1 MSEFWQS
8 FFSKPNGQ
16 ITATI
21 IIVSV
26 LIVVF
31 IALRPL
37 FKKMDP
43 LKKTPLWA
51 VPFVWL
57 VDLINGF
64 VKTNIGKRWKSYAP
78 WFVSLTFILFFSNI
92 AGIFL
97 LDSPTSYILVTFSL
111 AMLSF
116 FVIQLAGII
125 SMGLKK
131 YIKGFFEPFP
141 VMLPMNIVSE
151 ISLPISLAVR
161 LFGNIISGTAI
172 SILIKEL
179 LGYFAIPVLPFIN
192 AIFDIAF
199 GVIQVT
205 VFVVLSI
212 IFTSMK
218 IDDDEKIY

>member
-1 MSEFWQS
+1 MSDFWKS
-8 FFSKPNGQ
+8 FFSKPNEQ
-16 ITATI
+16 IIATL
-21 IIVSV
+21 IIVTV
-26 LIVVF
+26 LSIVF
-31 IALRPL
+31 IILRPV
-37 FKKMDP
+37 FKKLDP

-64 VKTNIGKRWKSYAP
+64 VKVNIGKRWKSYAP
-78 WFVSLTFILFFSNI
+78 WFVSLSIILFFSNI

-97 LDSPTSYILVTFSL
+97 LESPTSYILVTFSL
-111 AMLSF
+111 AMLTF
-116 FVIQLAGII
+116 CVIQLAGII
-125 SMGLKK
+125 SMGLKR
-131 YIKGFFEPFP
+131 YIKSFFDPFF
-141 VMLPMNIVSE
+141 VMLPINIVSE

-179 LGYFAIPVLPFIN
+179 LGYLAIPVMPFIN

-199 GVIQVT
+199 GVIQVA

-218 IDDDEKIY
+218 IEDEEKIY

>member
-21 IIVSV
+21 IIVSA
-26 LIVVF
+26 LIVIF

-37 FKKMDP
+37 LKKLDP
-43 LKKTPLWA
+43 MKKTPLWA

-64 VKTNIGKRWKSYAP
+64 IRANIGKRWKSYAP
-78 WFVSLTFILFFSNI
+78 WFVSLTILLFFSNI

-97 LDSPTSYILVTFSL
+97 LDSPTSYIIVTFSL

-125 SMGLKK
+125 SLGLKK
-131 YIKGFFEPFP
+131 YIKGFFDPFP

-172 SILIKEL
+172 TILIKEL
-179 LGYFAIPVLPFIN
+179 LGYLAIPVLPFVH

-205 VFVVLSI
+205 VFVILSI

>member
-1 MSEFWQS
+1 MNEFWKS

-21 IIVSV
+21 ILVTALS
-26 LIVVF
+26 LVF
-31 IALRPL
+31 IILRPV
-37 FKKMDP
+37 FKKLDP
-43 LKKTPLWA
+43 TKKTPLWA

-57 VDLINGF
+57 VDLLNGF
-64 VKTNIGKRWKSYAP
+64 VKVNIGKRWKSYAP
-78 WFVSLTFILFFSNI
+78 WFVSLTIILFFSNI
-92 AGIFL
+92 ASIFC

-125 SMGLKK
+125 SLGLKK
-131 YIKGFFEPFP
+131 YIKGFFDPFF
-141 VMLPMNIVSE
+141 VMLPINIVSE

-205 VFVVLSI
+205 VFVILSI

>member
-1 MSEFWQS
+1 MSDFWKS
-8 FFSKPNGQ
+8 FFSKPNEQ
-16 ITATI
+16 IIATL
-21 IIVSV
+21 IIVTV
-26 LIVVF
+26 LSIVF
-31 IALRPL
+31 IILRPV
-37 FKKMDP
+37 FKKLDP

-64 VKTNIGKRWKSYAP
+64 VKVNIGKRWKSYAP
-78 WFVSLTFILFFSNI
+78 WFVSLSIILFFSNI

-97 LDSPTSYILVTFSL
+97 LESPTSYILVTFSL
-111 AMLSF
+111 AMLTF
-116 FVIQLAGII
+116 CVIQLAGII
-125 SMGLKK
+125 SMGLKR
-131 YIKGFFEPFP
+131 YIKSFFDPFF
-141 VMLPMNIVSE
+141 VMLPINIVSE

-179 LGYFAIPVLPFIN
+179 LGYFAIPVMPFIN

-199 GVIQVT
+199 GVIQVA

-218 IDDDEKIY
+218 IEDEDKIY